1 MASPAGLRE
10 GRVSL
15 VILGLAGIFAAMR
28 TTSSFEIFPKEAS
41 ERDLA
46 KARWFRQEGRVREAE
61 QAYRQVMDRQP
72 GLQASWTECFDL
84 LRRSGQA
91 ERALALAADAERIF
105 SSEAFPIALRGAAL
119 IEQQRFQEALEALEV
134 AVERDPGLALTWHE
148 LGYAAYRIGDG
159 SRALAALDRAFALEP
174 HTETLTLRGRILRE
188 SGEFYAAIVA
198 FEAAMHSA
206 THDGQR
212 AEIEREVHVT
222 QRLGDFAPRRPYE
235 LTRAERW
242 FAKHGTVVLAAV
254 DGEGGPPPTS
264 GELVQAFVAL
274 ARDRD
279 WSFGQV
285 IGVGQHALWPTV
297 ATEFGLAVD
306 SPDQVNAE
314 RVPLILAERPPED
327 DRQWESLAESVRDG
341 DRGMIF
347 VLWHP
352 ADETSHADVVGGLE
366 ENGDPLPLRIDS
378 ADALVMAQHPRATV
392 AQRGVASPIPMPQVE
407 ALE

>member
-1 MASPAGLRE
+1 MGHNMASPAGAGE

-15 VILGLAGIFAAMR
+15 VIFGPAGIFADMR
-28 TTSSFEIFPKEAS
+28 TTSSFEIFPNEPS
-41 ERDLA
+41 ERSLA
-46 KARWFRQEGRVREAE
+46 KARRFRQEGRVRESE
-61 QAYRQVMDRQP
+61 QEYRRVMDRQP
-72 GLQASWTECFDL
+72 GLRASWTECFDL

-91 ERALALAADAERIF
+91 EQALALAADAERTF
-105 SSEAFPIALRGAAL
+105 SKEAFPIALRGAAL
-119 IEQQRFQEALEALEV
+119 IEQKRFPEALEALEV
-134 AVERDPGLALTWHE
+134 AVDRDPGLALTWHE
-148 LGYAAYRIGDG
+148 LGYAAHRIGEG

-188 SGEFYAAIVA
+188 SGEFYAATVA

-212 AEIEREVHVT
+212 AEIQREVYVT
-222 QRLGDFAPRRPYE
+222 QRLGDFAPRRPNE

-242 FAKHGTVVLAAV
+242 FAEHGTVVLAAV
-254 DGEGGPPPTS
+254 DGDGGPPPTS
-264 GELVQAFVAL
+264 GELLQAFVTL

-285 IGVGQHALWPTV
+285 IGVGQDALWTTM
-297 ATEFGLAVD
+297 ADEFGLAVD
-306 SPDQVNAE
+306 SPDQVNGE
-314 RVPLILAERPPED
+314 RVPLILAERPPKD
-327 DRQWESLAESVRDG
+327 DLQWGSLVESVRDG
-341 DRGMIF
+341 GRGLIF

-366 ENGDPLPLRIDS
+366 ENGDPLPFRIDS

-392 AQRGVASPIPMPQVE
+392 ADRDVVSPGPTP
-407 ALE
+407 